1 MLEDKNGEKT
11 FMPPRILQTYKKES
25 IDDDYLKNRRE
36 TQTDWSWISDMK
48 MLDKLKE
55 GTCSSVALFDNL

>member
-1 MLEDKNGEKT
+1 MQPKIFQNY
-11 FMPPRILQTYKKES
+11 RRES
-25 IDDDYLKNRRE
+25 FESFNLKNRRE

-55 GTCSSVALFDNL
+55 GKVSLAILMISFEHGFIH